1 MTLSTFAIPHALA
14 GTLALLLFWLAAIKK
29 KGTTR
34 HRRIGQAYLLCMALI
49 VLTGI
54 PLTLKAYLEGNHT
67 GAVFLA
73 YLLILVSHSCATSVR
88 AIRLKHDRQAF
99 LGRFHRIATGLLGL
113 SGAAVVFIGWNT
125 SWAMI
130 LVPFGAIGIVS
141 VVAMVRQIRATT
153 APRNWWLRE
162 HYGAMIGNGIAT
174 HIAFSQIG
182 LARLMPAQGE
192 LSSTLGWLLPLAI
205 GLGTLAW
212 LNRRFQ
218 APGATIRREATLP
231 TSNA

>member
-1 MTLSTFAIPHALA
+1 MTLSTFAIPHAAA
-14 GTLALLLFWLAAIKK
+14 GTMALILFWLAAAKR
-29 KGTTR
+29 KGTR
-34 HRRIGQAYLLCMALI
+34 GHRRIGQAYLLCMALV

-54 PLTLKAYLEGNHT
+54 PLTIKAYLAGNPV

-88 AIRLKHDRQAF
+88 AIRLKRDRQAF
-99 LGRFHRIATGLLGL
+99 MGPFHRIATGLLGL
-113 SGAAVVFIGWNT
+113 SGATVVLIGWNT
-125 SWAMI
+125 SLAMI

-141 VVAMVRQIRATT
+141 LVGMVRQLRSMSV
-153 APRNWWLRE
+153 PGNWWLRE

-182 LARLMPAQGE
+182 LARLMPTQGE
-192 LSSTLGWLLPLAI
+192 LSSTLGWLLPLVI
-205 GLGTLAW
+205 GLGALTW